1 MKEHTAG
8 DPLREEVKWTNL
20 SRRAI
25 SRKLKELG
33 TPVGKDFVSA
43 LLRKHGYRRRKPQ
56 KKRTMG
62 QHADRNA
69 QFEKIAQVK
78 EEFLKAGK
86 PIISIDTKK
95 KEMLGNFF
103 RAGVTDA
110 QDPTIVNDH
119 DFTSSSNGTVIPH
132 GIYDLGK
139 NEASIHLNTS
149 HDTTEFACESIEL
162 WWTEQGKTN
171 YPEADEIL
179 ILCDGGGSNSS
190 SAYLFKEDLQSLSNR
205 IGLKIRI
212 AHYPPY
218 CSKYNPI
225 EHRVF
230 PHVTRACQG
239 VPLDSVATTEH
250 YMPKTTTTKGLKVFV
265 RIIEKVFSTGRKVAE
280 DFKETMKIQFDAVL
294 PKFNYTAIPQPK

>member
-1 MKEHTAG
+1 MLK
-8 DPLREEVKWTNL
+8 V
-20 SRRAI
+20 SR
-25 SRKLKELG
+25 LLL
-33 TPVGKDFVSA
+33 PPQSA
-43 LLRKHGYRRRKPQ
+43 
-56 KKRTMG
+56 
-62 QHADRNA
+62 
-69 QFEKIAQVK
+69 
-78 EEFLKAGK
+78 
-86 PIISIDTKK
+86 
-95 KEMLGNFF
+95 F
-103 RAGVTDA
+103 RADEWFSWLVG
-110 QDPTIVNDH
+110 
-119 DFTSSSNGTVIPH
+119 
-132 GIYDLGK
+132 L
-139 NEASIHLNTS
+139 SIKRCVPGLPS
-149 HDTTEFACESIEL
+149 H
-162 WWTEQGKTN
+162 
-171 YPEADEIL
+171 
-179 ILCDGGGSNSS
+179 SS